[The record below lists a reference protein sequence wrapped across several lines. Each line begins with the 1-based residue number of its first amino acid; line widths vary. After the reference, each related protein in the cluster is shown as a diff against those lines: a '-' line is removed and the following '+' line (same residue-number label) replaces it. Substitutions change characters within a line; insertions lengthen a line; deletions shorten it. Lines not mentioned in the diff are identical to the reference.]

1 MIKHTFF
8 EVRDDAACEL
18 ATVRRPRS
26 SSAGVSD
33 KYAPTPYYPICDM
46 QFNYSK
52 PASER
57 VADSASTSPFT
68 VSVSE
73 PEVTVQEPPS
83 LLMKKD
89 MSYDLKKGL
98 DLFQEADS
106 AGSDSGSEQ
115 DPTTTKGPSGDDKPT
130 TTAKKDDKKA
140 TTTKAPSSGDD
151 NKKSGKKST
160 TTSEPSQRAHHHST
174 TTEAL
179 QHLLAGQCHVLHCL
193 SPRKLH
199 ALEEE
204 AVQAALKESLET
216 CPQGIDVH
224 IGEPWTLSDGPGE
237 LKAKAPGAQS
247 ALDGGIIDPAKRD
260 AFLRA
265 VEAGKQATQERL

>member
-1 MIKHTFF
+1 
-8 EVRDDAACEL
+8 
-18 ATVRRPRS
+18 
-26 SSAGVSD
+26 
-33 KYAPTPYYPICDM
+33 
-46 QFNYSK
+46 
-52 PASER
+52 
-57 VADSASTSPFT
+57 
-68 VSVSE
+68 
-73 PEVTVQEPPS
+73 
-83 LLMKKD
+83 MKKD

-140 TTTKAPSSGDD
+140 TTTKAPSSGDDNKKSGKKSTTTPEPSQRAHHHSTTTEAPSSGDD